1 MQVNNQVTFKSWI
14 AEFKGV
20 DLPIGDYANDIAR
33 DKNFPDT
40 EDLQKILDYLTFHN
54 ADIEMFEAI
63 WDFYQRTK

>member
-40 EDLQKILDYLTFHN
+40 EDLQKNFRLSDLPQCRHRN
-54 ADIEMFEAI
+54 V
-63 WDFYQRTK
+63 